1 MSDFNPLDLAIK
13 IAVLL
18 IAIIGH
24 EIMHGLVALKYGDT
38 TAKFAGRLSINPI
51 KHIDIF
57 GSILLPLGL
66 FLLNAPFLFGWAK
79 PVPVDIRR
87 VIENGDY
94 NGAIAVSLAGIAYN
108 LFIALLAA
116 IILRTFFSSVGDSG
130 ELQGISAIIAYFLAL
145 CIIYNVV
152 LAVFNLLP
160 IPPLDG
166 SQAVGYLSLKF
177 GSDKIPLFFN
187 KIERF
192 GILILMAILFF
203 GAQFLAVPISALIKL
218 FMGV

>member
-1 MSDFNPLDLAIK
+1 MPDFNPLDLVIK

-108 LFIALLAA
+108 LCLALIATIL
-116 IILRTFFSSVGDSG
+116 LRTFFSG
-130 ELQGISAIIAYFLAL
+130 ELQGFSVIVAYFLML

-187 KIERF
+187 RIERF
-192 GILILMAILFF
+192 GIVIVMAVLFF
-203 GAQFLAVPISALIKL
+203 GAKFLAVPISALIKL

>member
-1 MSDFNPLDLAIK
+1 MSDFNLLDLAIK
-13 IAVLL
+13 ITALL
-18 IAIIGH
+18 VAIIGH
-24 EIMHGLVALKYGDT
+24 EIMHGLVALKYGDD
-38 TAKFAGRLSINPI
+38 TAKLAGRLSPNPI

-57 GSILLPLGL
+57 GSIILPLGL
-66 FLLNAPFLFGWAK
+66 FLLQSPFLFGWAK
-79 PVPVDIRR
+79 PVPVDIGR
-87 VIENGDY
+87 VIEKGDF

-108 LFIALLAA
+108 LFIALIAA
-116 IILRTFFSSVGDSG
+116 IVLRTFFGG
-130 ELQGISAIIAYFLAL
+130 ELQGFSVVVAYFLML

-166 SQAVGYLSLKF
+166 SQALGYLSLKF
-177 GSDKIPLFFN
+177 GSDKIPVFFN

-203 GAQFLAVPISALIKL
+203 GAQFLAYPINALIRL
-218 FMGV
+218 FTGL

>member
-1 MSDFNPLDLAIK
+1 MPDFNPLDLVIK

-108 LFIALLAA
+108 LCLALIATIL
-116 IILRTFFSSVGDSG
+116 LRTFFSG
-130 ELQGISAIIAYFLAL
+130 ELQGFSVIVAYFLML

-203 GAQFLAVPISALIKL
+203 GAKFLAIPINALINL
-218 FMGV
+218 FLG

>member
-1 MSDFNPLDLAIK
+1 MSDFNPIDLAIK

-38 TAKFAGRLSINPI
+38 TAKIAGRLSINPI
-51 KHIDIF
+51 RHIDIF

-79 PVPVDIRR
+79 PVPVDIRK
-87 VIENGDY
+87 VIENGDF

-116 IILRTFFSSVGDSG
+116 IILRAFFGDIG
-130 ELQGISAIIAYFLAL
+130 GLQGVSGIVAYFLVL
-145 CIIYNVV
+145 CVIYNVV

-166 SQAVGYLSLKF
+166 SQALGYLSLKF

-187 KIERF
+187 RIERF
-192 GILILMAILFF
+192 GIIILMAILFF
-203 GAQFLAVPISALIKL
+203 GAKFLAIPIGALINL
-218 FMGV
+218 FLG

>member
-1 MSDFNPLDLAIK
+1 MPDFNPLDLVIK

-94 NGAIAVSLAGIAYN
+94 NGAIAVSLAEIAYN
-108 LFIALLAA
+108 LCLALIATIL
-116 IILRTFFSSVGDSG
+116 LRTFFSG
-130 ELQGISAIIAYFLAL
+130 ELQGFSVIVAYFLML

-203 GAQFLAVPISALIKL
+203 GAKFLAIPINALINL
-218 FMGV
+218 FLG

>member
-1 MSDFNPLDLAIK
+1 MPDFNPIDLAIK

-24 EIMHGLVALKYGDT
+24 EIMHGFVALKYGDT
-38 TAKFAGRLSINPI
+38 TAKLAGRLSVNPI

-79 PVPVDIRR
+79 PVPVDIRK
-87 VIENGDY
+87 VIENGDF

-116 IILRTFFSSVGDSG
+116 IILR
-130 ELQGISAIIAYFLAL
+130 AFLRAS
-145 CIIYNVV
+145 CRV
-152 LAVFNLLP
+152 LAE
-160 IPPLDG
+160 
-166 SQAVGYLSLKF
+166 S
-177 GSDKIPLFFN
+177 
-187 KIERF
+187 
-192 GILILMAILFF
+192 
-203 GAQFLAVPISALIKL
+203 
-218 FMGV
+218 